1 MTGVADIGGRSFDKL
16 ATATLPKRL
25 ILKRIE
31 VHSINET
38 RFPATALSETFGPP
52 FFTVLSMRS
61 ALADESAASGVK
73 SALIVRYQ

>member
-1 MTGVADIGGRSFDKL
+1 MGVADIGGRSFDKL

-38 RFPATALSETFGPP
+38 LLPATSLSETFGPP
-52 FFTVLSMRS
+52 FITVLNMH
-61 ALADESAASGVK
+61 SGREVG
-73 SALIVRYQ
+73 RF